1 MKSWLKRIRGALGMG
16 VVWAAAW
23 AVGGVA
29 MAASTLLVPGLA
41 DTSFARTFDA
51 PAPALAVPGFVA
63 GVLFSIVLGI
73 AARRRRFD
81 ELSLARFTAL
91 GAVGG
96 LLLSVLPLVMVSIG
110 LATPREGLNLWGL
123 TAIIAGP
130 FAVLSALSAWGTLI
144 LARRSERQP
153 PGSLG
158 TGEAEPIEN
167 SSAQVGAREPR

>member
-23 AVGGVA
+23 AVGGVL

-51 PAPALAVPGFVA
+51 PAPAMAVPGFVA

-73 AARRRRFD
+73 AARRRRFE

-96 LLLSVLPLVMVSIG
+96 LLLSALPLMIVILG
-110 LATPREGLNLWGL
+110 LGTLREGESIWRL
-123 TAIIAGP
+123 TATLAGP
-130 FAVLSALSAWGTLI
+130 FAVMSALSAWGTLS
-144 LARRSERQP
+144 LARRSERQAP
-153 PGSLG
+153 DSLG
-158 TGEAEPIEN
+158 AGAAEALETPVKTRTGE
-167 SSAQVGAREPR
+167 PR